1 MSLDRPARSTLEDEA
16 DEDEDNEDEDDRQEF
31 AFPELDARIR
41 EAVRE
46 YGAVF
51 PKLNFSSPKDAS
63 WLLPSS
69 SPLKCTAPA
78 DVYILLKSS
87 DFITHDLSTDIVF
100 EGCEET
106 SLDVITTGRA
116 QETPYELELV
126 LRKWYAIDRS
136 REIRCFVR
144 NGALIGLSQ
153 RDTNFYD
160 FLAEAGTQTTIVTSV
175 RTYWETHVKSKWT
188 GPDSY
193 VFDVLLTRDL
203 TRFHILDFNPYAPRT
218 DPLLFTYEELR
229 DISTHIRDSNEI
241 IPHLRIIDSPAHP
254 VATRNTPAHQ
264 HNMVP
269 FEALSLSE
277 GRDVDSFRKIWEDE
291 IKKGMDES
299 DDEDY
304 DKGSLVD

>member
-51 PKLNFSSPKDAS
+51 PKLNFSSPKVGSAFPPYTTFRTDLWRLLTFSLFSKDAS

-144 NGALIGLSQ
+144 NGALIG
-153 RDTNFYD
+153 
-160 FLAEAGTQTTIVTSV
+160 TSA
-175 RTYWETHVKSKWT
+175 YL
-188 GPDSY
+188 G
-193 VFDVLLTRDL
+193 
-203 TRFHILDFNPYAPRT
+203 
-218 DPLLFTYEELR
+218 
-229 DISTHIRDSNEI
+229 
-241 IPHLRIIDSPAHP
+241 
-254 VATRNTPAHQ
+254 NTPCACAHLTGIRP
-264 HNMVP
+264 VP
-269 FEALSLSE
+269 A
-277 GRDVDSFRKIWEDE
+277 
-291 IKKGMDES
+291 
-299 DDEDY
+299 
-304 DKGSLVD
+304 